1 MVSYELNKTRKKRR
15 TNRKFKRIGMK
26 FSFHLRPRPNFV
38 DVKEIYIYDSKLK
51 QNVLDAQFNHVFKR
65 LFQMVMYLD
74 ENATDGEFELAM
86 NEISKARQIL
96 KDKYLHELGNK
107 AYRHYLK
114 KITLLEEEIRQKIVL
129 QQEVKA
135 RIYDEELA
143 ERKGKSR

>member
-1 MVSYELNKTRKKRR
+1 M
-15 TNRKFKRIGMK
+15 
-26 FSFHLRPRPNFV
+26 
-38 DVKEIYIYDSKLK
+38 
-51 QNVLDAQFNHVFKR
+51 DAQFNNVFKR

-135 RIYDEELA
+135 RIYDEELT